1 MIKWHFITLVRT
13 AEAIWIRARNATARV
28 KLPREKGSSWKAQE
42 LIPSQ
47 GRCPLT
53 GVERN
58 QKMKLKLLIS
68 AGMVLGLFAL
78 SITAFGNSFADEPE
92 DTTEAVI
99 EAETISETIT
109 PAEAE
114 PTETELP
121 TYQSMIYSR
130 DWDAEESY
138 LLAKIAMAE
147 EEDQDT
153 EGKADVIL
161 VVLNRVWSDKF
172 PDSIEEVIYQKNQFS
187 PVSNGRFDKV
197 EPDEDCWGALL
208 MVEHGWDESQG
219 ALYFESE
226 SASTWHRNHLQFLF
240 QHGDHMFYTDKE

>member
-1 MIKWHFITLVRT
+1 MKRKISSIMCIVLNVLLFNYNSVYALQNGQTTGLREQMYSIPNNNGLFNAGSEIAGYIVYAAIVISVIVLMVKGIKFIT
-13 AEAIWIRARNATARV
+13 
-28 KLPREKGSSWKAQE
+28 SS
-42 LIPSQ
+42 P
-47 GRCPLT
+47 
-53 GVERN
+53 
-58 QKMKLKLLIS
+58 
-68 AGMVLGLFAL
+68 
-78 SITAFGNSFADEPE
+78 
-92 DTTEAVI
+92 
-99 EAETISETIT
+99 
-109 PAEAE
+109 
-114 PTETELP
+114 
-121 TYQSMIYSR
+121 
-130 DWDAEESY
+130 
-138 LLAKIAMAE
+138 
-147 EEDQDT
+147 

-197 EPDEDCWGALL
+197 EPDEDCWEALL